1 MAVWLHVCVRAAV
14 VGWGETHLAR
24 LQITIK
30 YLLGLGFLR
39 LGAVVAVPVP
49 VGRPGGSSSS
59 DGIMRVTAVG

>member
-1 MAVWLHVCVRAAV
+1 MTAWLHVCVRPAV

-30 YLLGLGFLR
+30 YLFGLGLLR

-49 VGRPGGSSSS
+49 VG
-59 DGIMRVTAVG
+59 DQVVAAAVTALGE